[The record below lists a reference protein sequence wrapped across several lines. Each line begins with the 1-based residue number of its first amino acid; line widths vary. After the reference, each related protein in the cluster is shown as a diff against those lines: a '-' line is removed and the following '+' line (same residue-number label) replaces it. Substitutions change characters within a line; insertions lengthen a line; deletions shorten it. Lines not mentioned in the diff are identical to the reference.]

1 MRDQEVNWA
10 PGRKTVTLIKSG
22 RRLSSRFYFPS
33 LHYITCSSA
42 APSWAAALSQEKP
55 FHKYFHE
62 VLWQR
67 RSTPTVHWAALPAA
81 LHAGNRKGWCPD
93 KDFLV
98 SPGTGVSWAVRL
110 RQEQMRSCGC
120 ALGCTFSRR
129 ACSLWFSSWNH
140 SRGGVYDWWLEL
152 RSKVH
157 SSIMWWR

>member
-22 RRLSSRFYFPS
+22 RRLSSRFYFLS

-67 RSTPTVHWAALPAA
+67 CSTPTVHWAALPAA
-81 LHAGNRKGWCPD
+81 LRTGNRKGWCPD

-98 SPGTGVSWAVRL
+98 SPGTGDSSAVQPR
-110 RQEQMRSCGC
+110 REQMRTTDVH
-120 ALGCTFSRR
+120 LGAPFQREHAAYGSHSGIIAR
-129 ACSLWFSSWNH
+129 AFY
-140 SRGGVYDWWLEL
+140 GWWLEL
-152 RSKVH
+152 WSKVH
-157 SSIMWWR
+157 SSIMV